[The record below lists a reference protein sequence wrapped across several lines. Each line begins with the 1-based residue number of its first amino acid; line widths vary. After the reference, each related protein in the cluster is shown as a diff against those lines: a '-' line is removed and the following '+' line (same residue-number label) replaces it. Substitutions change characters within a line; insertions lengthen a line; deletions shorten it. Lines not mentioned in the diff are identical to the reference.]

1 MNRLRLT
8 CESARRRRRR
18 QPEPPGH
25 QYSYGS
31 GGFATVREDEERAG
45 EETERSH
52 PRAQERALDPG
63 LSEIARFLGL
73 RAPFDTLAPEE
84 LGEVAQGT
92 EIEFYPS
99 GAVILSE
106 DGGPV
111 TFLRVIHSGAVDI
124 VHDDQLL
131 DLLEPGDTFGHAAM
145 MSGLPPGFEARAA
158 EDTLCYRLPAGVAR
172 PLLERARS
180 RELAVGTGGPGYQP
194 VAKLI
199 RSPTVRC
206 GPDES
211 IGDAARRMTEAGAN
225 AAVVELPGGD
235 IGILTDRDLRT
246 RVLAAGVPASAPV
259 KMVMTVP
266 VFTVA
271 PGRLGGEVLFELLEH
286 GIRHAP
292 VLSERGQLIGVV
304 EDADLF
310 AVHPRSWFGLRRS
323 IARAQDLESLA
334 AAARVLP
341 ELVVDLHSSNLRAL
355 DLARVLSALVDA
367 LTIRVLEFAGPPEPR
382 RDDGLVWVA
391 LGSQARRE
399 LTPASVPR
407 GAVVF
412 SDAPPAGW
420 LESVSAG
427 LDRCGLTAEVT
438 ARSGEEWI
446 DSGDRDELGLT
457 VLVERRPL
465 WGIPREPLPVVEGPV
480 RTHILRALARRA
492 LASSPPTGFDGDWVL
507 EHDGAR
513 SERLDIRRAAV
524 IPIVELAR
532 WAGAAVGAT
541 EGSTPERLAAAA
553 HGGVISTAD
562 ARTLADAFGLALEL
576 RIGHQMEQ
584 LAAGEKPDDRIDP
597 AEMSQLTRDHLR
609 DVFRAVAG
617 VQRTLRE

>member
-1 MNRLRLT
+1 L
-8 CESARRRRRR
+8 E
-18 QPEPPGH
+18 
-25 QYSYGS
+25 
-31 GGFATVREDEERAG
+31 
-45 EETERSH
+45 
-52 PRAQERALDPG
+52 ERALDPG

-99 GAVILSE
+99 GAIILSE

-124 VHDDQLL
+124 VHEDQLL
-131 DLLEPGDTFGHAAM
+131 DLLGPGDTFGHAAM

-172 PLLERARS
+172 PILERARS
-180 RELAVGTGGPGYQP
+180 RELAVGVREPGHQP
-194 VAKLI
+194 VAKLM

-206 GPDES
+206 TPDES

-225 AAVVELPGGD
+225 AAIVELPGGT

-246 RVLAAGVPASAPV
+246 RVIAAGIPASAPV
-259 KMVMTVP
+259 ETVMTVP
-266 VFTVA
+266 VFTVV
-271 PGRLGGEVLFELLEH
+271 PGRLGGDVLFEMLER

-292 VLSERGQLIGVV
+292 VVTERGQLVGVV

-310 AVHPRSWFGLRRS
+310 AVHPRSWFAARRS
-323 IARAQDLESLA
+323 IARAKDAEALA
-334 AAARVLP
+334 VVARALP
-341 ELVVDLHSSNLRAL
+341 EIIVDLHSSNLRAL

-367 LTIRVLEFAGPPEPR
+367 LTIRVLELAQPVDPPTAN
-382 RDDGLVWVA
+382 GLVWVA

-399 LTPASVPR
+399 LTPASIPR

-412 SDAPPAGW
+412 SDAPPPGW
-420 LESVSAG
+420 VDAVTAG
-427 LDRCGLTAEVT
+427 LRSCGLTAEVT
-438 ARSGEEWI
+438 ARSGDEWI
-446 DSGDRDELGLT
+446 ATSDRDELGLT
-457 VLVERRPL
+457 VLVERRTL
-465 WGIPREPLPVVEGPV
+465 WGTPTEPLPVIEGPA
-480 RTHILRALARRA
+480 RAKVLAALSRRA
-492 LASSPPTGFDGDWVL
+492 LAANPPTGFDADSVL
-507 EHDGAR
+507 EHDGTR
-513 SERLDIRRAAV
+513 SSSLDIRRAAV

-532 WAGAAVGAT
+532 WAGASVGAT

-553 HGGVISTAD
+553 QGGVLSAAD
-562 ARTLADAFGLALEL
+562 ARTLTDAFGLALEL

-584 LAAGEKPDDRIDP
+584 LAAGVPPDDRLDP
-597 AEMSQLTRDHLR
+597 AALSPLTRDYLR